1 VILYGT
7 SNIENL
13 PTLLC
18 GFLFFY
24 ARICGSFFYQKQLGV
39 NMQLEII
46 NNPDESQIVLY
57 KTARVIYA
65 ETYPTTLPATEAVAS
80 MIHNIMTK
88 TKRDLSDII
97 SDETIFDSLNE
108 NSPRHKYIDV
118 DIKNNRAFQMCLR
131 VVERMVRGGVCDTCF
146 GATRFHRANEM
157 PDWATSR
164 GYIADIDGL
173 LFYL

>member
-1 VILYGT
+1 M
-7 SNIENL
+7 
-13 PTLLC
+13 PTHLC
-18 GFLFFY
+18 GFFIFSRPHLR
-24 ARICGSFFYQKQLGV
+24 AFFYQKMGV

-57 KTARVIYA
+57 KAARVIYA
-65 ETYPTTLPATEAVAS
+65 ETYPSSLPAVEAVAS
-80 MIHNIMTK
+80 MIRNIMIK
-88 TKRDLSDII
+88 TERDLSDVI

-131 VVERMVRGGVCDTCF
+131 VVERMVHGGLTDTCF
-146 GATRFHRANEM
+146 GATRFHRADEM

-164 GYIADIDGL
+164 GYIADVDGL